1 MKRTPLIASLTTV
14 ALLGL
19 AGCGGGEEALES
31 DSSGD
36 SGDSGSA
43 SGEVVVGSANF
54 PENALLAEI
63 YAGALNGAGVEAST
77 KLNIGSREVYIPA
90 IEDAS
95 IDILPE
101 YTGVLRDYFLA
112 EEEAGAVG
120 ESSDS
125 EGVYSELQEALP
137 EDLTVLDYSEAE
149 DKDAVVVTS
158 ETAEEYDLAEIGDL
172 ADVAGD
178 LTLGGAP
185 EWKTRQTGLPG
196 LEEVYGVVFGDFIEL
211 DAGGPQSLGAL
222 LNGRVDAANL
232 FTTDP
237 NIAAED
243 LVPLEDPDALF
254 AAQNVVPLLRSD
266 VVDDTTT
273 ETLNSVSEALDTETL
288 GALVTRVVI
297 DKEDPQDVAEQFLA
311 DNDLA

>member
-19 AGCGGGEEALES
+19 AGCGGGDDALES

-36 SGDSGSA
+36 SGDSGSS

-77 KLNIGSREVYIPA
+77 RLNIGSREVYIPA
-90 IEDAS
+90 IEDGS

-112 EEEAGAVG
+112 EEDAGAVRRG
-120 ESSDS
+120 LRLGGRVLRARGRPCPRSSRS
-125 EGVYSELQEALP
+125 
-137 EDLTVLDYSEAE
+137 LDYSEAQ

-196 LEEVYGVVFGDFIEL
+196 PRGRLRRGV
-211 DAGGPQSLGAL
+211 
-222 LNGRVDAANL
+222 R
-232 FTTDP
+232 
-237 NIAAED
+237 
-243 LVPLEDPDALF
+243 
-254 AAQNVVPLLRSD
+254 
-266 VVDDTTT
+266 
-273 ETLNSVSEALDTETL
+273 
-288 GALVTRVVI
+288 
-297 DKEDPQDVAEQFLA
+297 
-311 DNDLA
+311 